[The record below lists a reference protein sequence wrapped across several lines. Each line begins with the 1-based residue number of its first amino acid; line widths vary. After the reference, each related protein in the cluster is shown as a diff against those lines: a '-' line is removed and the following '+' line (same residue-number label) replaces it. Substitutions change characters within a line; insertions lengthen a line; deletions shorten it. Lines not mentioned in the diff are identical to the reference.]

1 MTSREPYLSIV
12 RGDATPEE
20 TAALVA
26 ALAAQT
32 AARAAA
38 RAAAGASRP
47 PAPQTRPGNW
57 RNPAHR
63 LRVGLPH
70 GPGAWRGAVFPG
82 G

>member
-26 ALAAQT
+26 ALAA
-32 AARAAA
+32 RAAA
-38 RAAAGASRP
+38 RAARP
-47 PAPQTRPGNW
+47 AAPETNPGNW

-70 GPGAWRGAVFPG
+70 GPGAWRGAFFPG

>member
-1 MTSREPYLSIV
+1 MSSREPYLSIV

-26 ALAAQT
+26 ALAA
-32 AARAAA
+32 RAAA
-38 RAAAGASRP
+38 RADRPAAPKTKR
-47 PAPQTRPGNW
+47 GNW

-70 GPGAWRGAVFPG
+70 GPGAWRGAFFPG

>member
-1 MTSREPYLSIV
+1 MTGREPYLSIV

-20 TAALVA
+20 IAALVA
-26 ALAAQT
+26 ALAA
-32 AARAAA
+32 RAAA
-38 RAAAGASRP
+38 RDAGPAAP
-47 PAPQTRPGNW
+47 ETKPGNW

-70 GPGAWRGAVFPG
+70 GPGAWRGAFFPG

>member
-1 MTSREPYLSIV
+1 MSSREPYLSIV

-26 ALAAQT
+26 ALAA
-32 AARAAA
+32 RAAA
-38 RAAAGASRP
+38 RAARP
-47 PAPQTRPGNW
+47 AAPETKPGNW

-70 GPGAWRGAVFPG
+70 GQGAWRGAFFPG
-82 G
+82 R

>member
-1 MTSREPYLSIV
+1 MSSREPFLSIV

-26 ALAAQT
+26 ALAA
-32 AARAAA
+32 
-38 RAAAGASRP
+38 RAAAGAARP
-47 PAPQTRPGNW
+47 AAPRSSPGNW

-70 GPGAWRGAVFPG
+70 GPGAWRGAFFLG

>member
-1 MTSREPYLSIV
+1 MSSREPFLSIV

-26 ALAAQT
+26 ALAA
-32 AARAAA
+32 RAAA
-38 RAAAGASRP
+38 QAAAGVARP
-47 PAPQTRPGNW
+47 AAPRSSPENW

-70 GPGAWRGAVFPG
+70 GQGAWRGAFFPG

>member
-1 MTSREPYLSIV
+1 MSSSEPFVRIV

-26 ALAAQT
+26 VL

-38 RAAAGASRP
+38 QDARP
-47 PAPQTRPGNW
+47 ERPAITGNW

-70 GPGAWRGAVFPG
+70 GPGAWRRAFFPG
-82 G
+82 R

>member
-1 MTSREPYLSIV
+1 MSSREPFLSIV

-26 ALAAQT
+26 ALAA
-32 AARAAA
+32 
-38 RAAAGASRP
+38 RAAAGAARP
-47 PAPQTRPGNW
+47 AAPRSSPGNW

-70 GPGAWRGAVFPG
+70 GPGAWRGAFLPG

>member
-26 ALAAQT
+26 ALAA
-32 AARAAA
+32 RAAA
-38 RAAAGASRP
+38 RAARP
-47 PAPQTRPGNW
+47 AAPEPSPGNW

-63 LRVGLPH
+63 LRLGLPH
-70 GPGAWRGAVFPG
+70 GPGAWRGAFFPG

>member
-1 MTSREPYLSIV
+1 MSSREPYLSIV

-26 ALAAQT
+26 ALAA
-32 AARAAA
+32 RAAA
-38 RAAAGASRP
+38 RAPRP
-47 PAPQTRPGNW
+47 PAPGTSTGNW

-63 LRVGLPH
+63 LRRGLPH
-70 GPGAWRGAVFPG
+70 GPGAWRGAFFPG